1 MSDAPEEPKGED
13 QNTGLKRA
21 GFSVGTFVLAFGF
34 VWIVFDNIALALL
47 FGLALGAGAQAA
59 QGAAKK
65 P

>member
-21 GFSVGTFVLAFGF
+21 GFSLGAFVIVFGF

-47 FGLALGAGAQAA
+47 FALLFGGGAQAV
-59 QGAAKK
+59 QRAAKQ